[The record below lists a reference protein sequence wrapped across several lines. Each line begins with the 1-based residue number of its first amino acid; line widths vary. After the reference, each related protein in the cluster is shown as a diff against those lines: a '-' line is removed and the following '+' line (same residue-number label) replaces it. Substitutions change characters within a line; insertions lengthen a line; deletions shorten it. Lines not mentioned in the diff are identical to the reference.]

1 MTHIFYIGLIIF
13 IIYEVY
19 SFLNEEKINTRLTE
33 YKDLSKD
40 VNKEYFLWKNGGFLI
55 KLSLFNMFYFI
66 YVFVGIFS
74 SQWLLF
80 LAILL
85 LSLIP
90 KKTVAVRRIDSV
102 LTIIIL
108 LFILINKYHL
118 HINLF

>member
-19 SFLNEEKINTRLTE
+19 SFLNAEKINTRQIE
-33 YKDLSKD
+33 YKDLPKD

-90 KKTVAVRRIDSV
+90 KKIVAVRRIDSV

>member
-19 SFLNEEKINTRLTE
+19 SFLNAEKINTRQTE

-118 HINLF
+118 HINIL

>member
-19 SFLNEEKINTRLTE
+19 SFLNAEKINTRQIE
-33 YKDLSKD
+33 YKDLPKD

-90 KKTVAVRRIDSV
+90 KKIVAVRRIDSV
-102 LTIIIL
+102 LSIIIL

>member
-19 SFLNEEKINTRLTE
+19 SFLNAEKINTRQTE
-33 YKDLSKD
+33 YKDLPKD

-118 HINLF
+118 HINIL